1 MESLNQRSPARIW
14 RPRPRAVVWLML
26 PTILW
31 LAFVWWYS
39 NTAGPLQPHETDA
52 LATQMADSGADAAA
66 VARMRQF
73 METDTGKP
81 FYMVNLLH
89 MAGNGPDEMSADEAM
104 DRYMAH
110 MLPAMLKRASHPI
123 FVGPVTHTAM
133 DLVGI
138 DGAEVWSSV
147 GIVRYR
153 SRRDILEIA
162 LDPIFDDK
170 HAFKVAA
177 LAKTIAVPVEPV
189 IPIGDL
195 RWLTLP
201 LLLLFYALVL
211 ALRGR
216 RWRD

>member
-1 MESLNQRSPARIW
+1 
-14 RPRPRAVVWLML
+14 
-26 PTILW
+26 
-31 LAFVWWYS
+31 
-39 NTAGPLQPHETDA
+39 
-52 LATQMADSGADAAA
+52 
-66 VARMRQF
+66 
-73 METDTGKP
+73 
-81 FYMVNLLH
+81 MVNLLH